1 MDQLNPMLALAGVLA
16 LVVATPVS
24 GQMPSFPDQAMLPTN
39 SSRSAYVAVE
49 YGRGLNDAS
58 TKTDTFAGTVGVTV
72 ERLSFQ
78 GSAGFIASDVDELAL
93 GATTGVD
100 LISAPGAPV
109 RLTLQGGVGW
119 MSTDIPAGTLTFLR
133 FPIGLVLASLLSA
146 PNFRVTPW
154 VMPRLNIARASIESI
169 STTTTDFGVSGGLAI
184 TLRSGLGLHAAVDAL
199 VSDRDNPFIV
209 SLGTHYV
216 FTH

>member
-1 MDQLNPMLALAGVLA
+1 MNQLNPTLALAGVLA
-16 LVVATPVS
+16 FVVATPVS
-24 GQMPSFPDQAMLPTN
+24 GQMPSFPDQAVLPTN
-39 SSRSAYVAVE
+39 NSRSAYVAVE
-49 YGRGLNDAS
+49 YGRGLHDAS
-58 TKTDTFAGTVGVTV
+58 TKTDMFAGTVGVSV

-93 GATTGVD
+93 GATTSVE

-109 RLTLQGGVGW
+109 RLTLQGGVGG

-133 FPIGLVLASLLSA
+133 FPIGFVLTSLLGT
-146 PNFRVTPW
+146 PNVRVTPW
-154 VMPRLNIARASIESI
+154 VMPRLNIARASIASI

-199 VSDRDNPFIV
+199 ANDDSPFIV